1 MSDDVELSASRSC
14 LFVRA
19 EWGEI
24 EHFSMN
30 LLMTKRSVVEEVMNI
45 HFSCTA
51 QHSRFLS
58 IISMRE
64 TFLSLFVLY
73 DPNGH
78 L

>member
-30 LLMTKRSVVEEVMNI
+30 LLMTKRSERGRSYEYSFLM
-45 HFSCTA
+45 
-51 QHSRFLS
+51 HSIRDFYQLFPC
-58 IISMRE
+58 E
-64 TFLSLFVLY
+64 KLFSLFVLY

>member
-51 QHSRFLS
+51 FEIS
-58 IISMRE
+58 INYFHARNFS
-64 TFLSLFVLY
+64 LSLRAL
-73 DPNGH
+73 
-78 L
+78 